1 MRTHPAPR
9 VTQVADQL
17 HSAAIHLLRRV
28 RRADVESGISPARL
42 SVLSVL
48 VFGGPQTLGTLAR
61 AEQVSAPTMTRMI
74 DGLEREGLAKRA
86 SDPHD
91 GRVTWIRASAKGE
104 RLLQQGKQRRVEEL
118 AASLVGL
125 KPTEL
130 ATVAGAALLLE
141 RLFGRER

>member
-61 AEQVSAPTMTRMI
+61 AEQVSRSARATR
-74 DGLEREGLAKRA
+74 
-86 SDPHD
+86 
-91 GRVTWIRASAKGE
+91 T
-104 RLLQQGKQRRVEEL
+104 
-118 AASLVGL
+118 
-125 KPTEL
+125 
-130 ATVAGAALLLE
+130 TVA
-141 RLFGRER
+141 

>member
-1 MRTHPAPR
+1 
-9 VTQVADQL
+9 
-17 HSAAIHLLRRV
+17 
-28 RRADVESGISPARL
+28 
-42 SVLSVL
+42 
-48 VFGGPQTLGTLAR
+48 
-61 AEQVSAPTMTRMI
+61 
-74 DGLEREGLAKRA
+74 
-86 SDPHD
+86 
-91 GRVTWIRASAKGE
+91 VTWIRASAKGE